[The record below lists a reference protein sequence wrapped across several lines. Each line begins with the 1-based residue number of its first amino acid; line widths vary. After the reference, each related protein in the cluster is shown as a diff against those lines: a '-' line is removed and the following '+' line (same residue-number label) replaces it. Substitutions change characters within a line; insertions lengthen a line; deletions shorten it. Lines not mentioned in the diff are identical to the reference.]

1 MWNERTKQDRHE
13 IPVGVQYQ
21 ETRYGSLSDD
31 TTLWDAHRPPANPYE
46 ALMVQGD
53 TPADALMLQDAFS
66 NIETAI
72 KHAGLTERETAV
84 IELVV
89 FGGMSLAEAG
99 RWLGPQ
105 FRDDGKPFHKMTVSK
120 LRDSAY
126 VKLRKVFKQ

>member
-53 TPADALMLQDAFS
+53 TPADALMLQDAFF

-72 KHAGLTERETAV
+72 KQAGLTDIQLLLGHQRATTTDIYLKSVSPDINHLAAIIESAV
-84 IELVV
+84 QPAASRMHEV
-89 FGGMSLAEAG
+89 EA
-99 RWLGPQ
+99 
-105 FRDDGKPFHKMTVSK
+105 DG
-120 LRDSAY
+120 
-126 VKLRKVFKQ
+126 